1 MNLRQVTCCL
11 LLSLCVGSHLYAQEK
26 LALKYAPEAGTTWDE
41 TLTGKLCDILLQG
54 QPLGYSG
61 TATTKL
67 KSEIVSRDADQQF
80 CLVKLSCDDVTAKL
94 NGQTTKPTPPTP
106 VTLKVTEL
114 GCTSLTE
121 QSKAGFNLLDTG
133 GVPLQVIAILAH
145 GLRFSGDPVGV
156 GEEWACQDCYGLPG
170 VGDVRIN
177 TRWRLM
183 SFEDGV
189 ATIASTAA
197 GALPNFKAP
206 SPMGGADM
214 DMKNGKLYITEMKQ
228 EYDVAKS
235 RVLTTDGKV
244 RIDAI
249 ADLAGMQV
257 PVVLTM
263 QFKLEQAEPAAAAE
277 PAK

>member
-1 MNLRQVTCCL
+1 MNLRPITCCCL
-11 LLSLCVGSHLYAQEK
+11 LLSLCLGGQLYAQQK
-26 LALKYAPEAGTTWDE
+26 LALKYTPEAGTTWE
-41 TLTGKLCDILLQG
+41 EMLTGDLRDILLQG
-54 QPLGYSG
+54 QPLGYTGS
-61 TATTKL
+61 ATTKL

-80 CLVKLSCDDVTAKL
+80 SLVKLYCDDVTAKL

-114 GCTSLTE
+114 GCVSLPE
-121 QSKAGFNLLDTG
+121 QSKTAFNLLDTG

-145 GLRFSGDPVGV
+145 GLRFSDEAVGV
-156 GEEWACQDCYGLPG
+156 GEEWVCQDSYNLPG

-183 SFEDGV
+183 SFTDGV

-197 GALPNFKAP
+197 GALPDFKAP

-228 EYDVAKS
+228 EYDVGKS
-235 RVLTTDGKV
+235 RVLTTNGKV
-244 RIDAI
+244 RIDAV

-257 PVVLTM
+257 PVSLAM
-263 QFKLEQAEPAAAAE
+263 QFKLEQAEPAAE